1 MSEQKS
7 NSTKNSSF
15 LSGFLHIGLGTA
27 INMVIGFFT
36 TPIITRIVD
45 PAEYGRLSI
54 FNMYISIS
62 IMVLCF
68 GLDQALVRYYYK
80 RNTLEYKRWIICN
93 CNILPTVISI
103 AFVIVFSAVVKLF
116 NLPFEFSDTLL
127 LLSFG
132 VVGHLLYRFATLVL
146 RLENNNKLYSGVY
159 VANKCI
165 YIILALGLVLLTDL
179 DRFLCLAIAT
189 VTAFLTTAIF
199 AVVKSRN
206 KWGLNFSSKFEDISR
221 KELLIYGLPFIVSM
235 GLTTLFQSIDKL
247 SLNHFCDYSTVGVY
261 TSAMTIISVFA
272 IVQTTFNAM
281 WAPMMVKHYEQDP
294 NDKGFYTKY
303 NSYITV
309 VMFTFGLTLIL
320 FKDLF
325 GLLLGTKYR
334 EAAYIVPFL
343 AIEPIMLTISE
354 TTVTGIVVKN
364 KSYMNIVVGAVSCLT
379 NLIGNMMLIPL
390 IGPKGAAIS
399 TGLSYIV
406 FFLMRTIIG
415 GRYFKVDYHLK
426 KFALITL
433 ALIAFASLNAFTK
446 FGWWTIVTYCLTLGL
461 LICLYKRSVCGLWSV
476 FTGVFSKVVSRLQK

>member
-1 MSEQKS
+1 MSEQESKLE
-7 NSTKNSSF
+7 KNSGF
-15 LSGFLHIGLGTA
+15 LSGFFHIGFGTA
-27 INMVIGFFT
+27 INMVIGFLT

-80 RNTLEYKRWIICN
+80 KETLKYKRWIISN
-93 CNILPTVISI
+93 CSILPTAITI
-103 AFVIVFSAVVKLF
+103 AFVIVFSAAVKLF

-159 VANKCI
+159 VANKSI
-165 YIILALGLVLLTDL
+165 YIILALGLVLLTEL

-189 VTAFLTTAIF
+189 VTAFLSTAIF

-206 KWGLNFSSKFEDISR
+206 KWRVNTSSRFEDISR
-221 KELLIYGLPFIVSM
+221 KELLVYGLPFIVSM

-247 SLNHFCDYSTVGVY
+247 SLNHYCDYSTVGVY

-309 VMFTFGLTLIL
+309 IMFVFGLTLIL
-320 FKDLF
+320 FKDIF
-325 GLLLGTKYR
+325 GLLLGAKYR

-364 KSYMNIVVGAVSCLT
+364 KSYMNIIVGAVSCLA
-379 NLIGNMMLIPL
+379 NFIGNTMLIPL

-415 GRYFKVDYHLK
+415 GKYYKVDYQLNK
-426 KFALITL
+426 FTLITFALIG
-433 ALIAFASLNAFTK
+433 FASVNAFTK
-446 FGWWTIVTYCLTLGL
+446 FGWWTIATYCLSLGV
-461 LICLYKRSVCGLWSV
+461 LICLYKRSVCSLWNL
-476 FTGVFSKVVSRLQK
+476 FIGVLSKVVSRLHK